1 MIKIYIS
8 GKITGTTDYIQR
20 FERAE
25 KALKLYSN
33 KSS

>member
-8 GKITGTTDYIQR
+8 GKITVTTDYIQI

-25 KALKLYSN
+25 KAPSKYIEN
-33 KSS
+33 NF

>member
-8 GKITGTTDYIQR
+8 GKITGTTDYIKR

-25 KALKLYSN
+25 KALSKYIEN
-33 KSS
+33 NF

>member
-8 GKITGTTDYIQR
+8 GKITGTTDYIQI

-25 KALKLYSN
+25 KLSQN
-33 KSS
+33 I